1 MTNDEYEA
9 LIETAYAYLQ
19 QQQAQTWA
27 TFDIDSYGHYHYDQE
42 TGKLVFSNNGIVRV
56 ISDFQAVG
64 SVSTRSNTWLWAWA
78 NDSILAGVRQA
89 AESVHVFGE
98 REQITEVVAP
108 SWPADETDGWAM
120 TALTAYLT
128 QAKGGYRCPDD
139 HGFLYVVFTDI
150 DWAPSPE

>member
-1 MTNDEYEA
+1 VTNDEYEA

-64 SVSTRSNTWLWAWA
+64 SLSTRSNTWLWAWA

-98 REQITEVVAP
+98 REQITEVVAR

-128 QAKGGYRCPDD
+128 
-139 HGFLYVVFTDI
+139 
-150 DWAPSPE
+150 

>member
-1 MTNDEYEA
+1 VTSDEYEA

-27 TFDIDSYGHYHYDQE
+27 TFDIDSYGNYHYDQE

-64 SVSTRSNTWLWAWA
+64 SLSTRSNTWLWAWA